1 MIQTRR
7 RFLVCAG
14 LAAAVGAG
22 IARRKPAA
30 AARHRLAPPEERAY
44 GLIEDIDDRQL
55 GEYLALVTAPPASS
69 YRARPG

>member
-7 RFLVCAG
+7 RFLMCAG

-22 IARRKPAA
+22 IARREPAA

-55 GEYLALVTAPPASS
+55 GEYLALGTAPPASS